1 MSHPKLQDLLRS
13 IAHQESNLPPFLA
26 PCLKFSKIR
35 TRIQGMIYTVTP
47 QDRDFE
53 GWGIF
58 QPVDTKMATLTETA
72 ELWQIDAY
80 FHRSPTLRVR
90 LIHRLKNQTWL
101 AYPVNESDMR
111 QRFGTPK
118 PIALHLVTE
127 GSRFEV
133 VLVRLVGT
141 VFYFEAIDRLSDP
154 IAAEQLQ
161 NFFQNHTT
169 IEQLAFPGLTPEMR
183 SAYHLATQQIQ
194 DFSNKQDEKR
204 LRSALQTGGG
214 TLDRFQDKGD
224 FWTVEWRTGDGEEH
238 TSAISKG
245 DLTVMN
251 AGICLDDLDE
261 DFDLQSLVGVVEQR
275 EY

>member
-26 PCLKFSKIR
+26 PCLKFSKIQA
-35 TRIQGMIYTVTP
+35 RIQGIIYTFTP
-47 QDRDFE
+47 KDRNFE

-58 QPVDTKMATLTETA
+58 QPVNTKKATLTETA
-72 ELWQIDAY
+72 ELWQVDAY
-80 FHRSPTLRVR
+80 FKNLPILR
-90 LIHRLKNQTWL
+90 LHLSHRLKNQTWL

-111 QRFGTPK
+111 QRFGSAR

-127 GSRFEV
+127 GQPFEV
-133 VLVRLVGT
+133 VVARSVGT
-141 VFYFEAIDRLSDP
+141 VFYFETIDRLSDP
-154 IAAEQLQ
+154 IVTEQLQ
-161 NFFQNHTT
+161 HQFANHTP
-169 IEQLAFPGLTPEMR
+169 IEQLAFSGLTPEMR
-183 SAYHLATQQIQ
+183 SAYHLAIQQTQ
-194 DFSNKQDEKR
+194 DFSIKQDEKR

-214 TLDRFQDKGD
+214 LLDRFQDKGD

-238 TSAISKG
+238 TSAISKV

>member
-1 MSHPKLQDLLRS
+1 MSQQKLQDLLRS

-26 PCLKFSKIR
+26 PCLKSSKIR
-35 TRIQGMIYTVTP
+35 TRIQGMVYTFTP
-47 QDRDFE
+47 QEQDFE

-58 QPVDTKMATLTETA
+58 QAVDTKMATLTETA
-72 ELWQIDAY
+72 ELWQVDAY
-80 FHRSPTLRVR
+80 FKNSPTLRVR
-90 LIHRLKNQTWL
+90 LSHRLKNQTWL

-111 QRFGTPK
+111 QRFGTAK

-127 GSRFEV
+127 GNAFDVMVARS
-133 VLVRLVGT
+133 VGT

-161 NFFQNHTT
+161 NQFANHTPV
-169 IEQLAFPGLTPEMR
+169 EQLAFSGLTPEMR
-183 SAYHLATQQIQ
+183 SAYHLASQQTPG
-194 DFSNKQDEKR
+194 FAFKQDENR

-214 TLDRFQDKGD
+214 SLDRFSDKGD

-238 TSAISKG
+238 TSAISKK

>member
-1 MSHPKLQDLLRS
+1 VSQFDIQNLLRS

-26 PCLKFSKIR
+26 PCLKSSQIR
-35 TRIQGMIYTVTP
+35 TRIAGLIYTFTP
-47 QDRDFE
+47 SPHDFE

-58 QPVDTKMATLTETA
+58 QPIDTKTATLTETA

-80 FHRSPTLRVR
+80 FKRSPTLRVR
-90 LIHRLKNQTWL
+90 LIDRLKNQTWL

-111 QRFGTPK
+111 QRFGSAR

-127 GSRFEV
+127 GNRFDV
-133 VLVRLVGT
+133 VLARPVGT

-161 NFFQNHTT
+161 NLFQNHTP
-169 IEQLAFPGLTPEMR
+169 IEQLTFSGLTPEMR

-194 DFSNKQDEKR
+194 GFSIKQDEKR
-204 LRSALQTGGG
+204 LRSALKTGGG
-214 TLDRFQDKGD
+214 TLDRFSDRGD
-224 FWTVEWRTGDGEEH
+224 FWTVEWRTGDGDEH
-238 TSAISKG
+238 TSAISKR

-261 DFDLQSLVGVVEQR
+261 DFDLQSLVGVVEQQ

>member
-1 MSHPKLQDLLRS
+1 MTQFNIQDLLRS

-26 PCLKFSKIR
+26 PCLKSSQIR
-35 TRIQGMIYTVTP
+35 TRIQGMIYTFTP
-47 QDRDFE
+47 KDRNFE

-58 QPVDTKMATLTETA
+58 QPVDTKVAMLTKTA
-72 ELWQIDAY
+72 ELWQVDAY
-80 FHRSPTLRVR
+80 FKNARTLRLR
-90 LIHRLKNQTWL
+90 LSHRLKNQTWL

-111 QRFGTPK
+111 QRFGTAK

-127 GSRFEV
+127 GNPFDV
-133 VLVRLVGT
+133 VVAQSIGK
-141 VFYFEAIDRLSDP
+141 VFYFETIDRLSDP

-161 NFFQNHTT
+161 TQFANHTPV
-169 IEQLAFPGLTPEMR
+169 EKLAFSGLTPEMR
-183 SAYHLATQQIQ
+183 SAYHLASQQTQ
-194 DFSNKQDEKR
+194 DFSTKQDERR

-214 TLDRFQDKGD
+214 SLDRFQDKGD

-238 TSAISKG
+238 TSAISKQ